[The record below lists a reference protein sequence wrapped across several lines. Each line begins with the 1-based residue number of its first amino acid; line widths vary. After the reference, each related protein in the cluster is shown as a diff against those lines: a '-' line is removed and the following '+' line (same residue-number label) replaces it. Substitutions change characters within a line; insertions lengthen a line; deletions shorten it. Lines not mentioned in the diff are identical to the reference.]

1 MKKQNRDFKGI
12 WIPKEIWLNTELTMQ
27 EKVFLVEIS
36 SLDNED
42 GCFAGNQYFAEFF
55 GISKT
60 RVSLV
65 IKNLIDKNYITSEI
79 IYKKGTKQILKRVL
93 KVCYIP
99 YITKVKDPIQQK
111 LKDNNITNNTSNINN
126 NIINNIITSDKKSK
140 DLATINNTEDT
151 PLTSLL
157 GEEVEKEP
165 VEKPV
170 ENSEK
175 SVEQELSANIKEIYT
190 LYAKNNPL
198 LIWGSSSFFV
208 ARNIIKKQIELYG
221 FDEIKRVTKWILENK
236 DLNEY
241 IPKINKPY
249 DLSQKWNSVQDAMK
263 RNGVSVSNVIDPEF
277 TKGNAELDNFLL
289 LGEKVCLYDNL
300 EIIPE
305 YVNGSGSIQKQ
316 MDDARDK
323 IRDWLKIDYF
333 NIERKKLLVMNN
345 LDDDLIKRNETIIKL
360 IKGKQNLIVD
370 DRAFSLLK

>member
-1 MKKQNRDFKGI
+1 MNKLHIVEKYGI
-12 WIPKEIWLNTELTMQ
+12 TPNSLLN
-27 EKVFLVEIS
+27 
-36 SLDNED
+36 
-42 GCFAGNQYFAEFF
+42 
-55 GISKT
+55 
-60 RVSLV
+60 
-65 IKNLIDKNYITSEI
+65 
-79 IYKKGTKQILKRVL
+79 
-93 KVCYIP
+93 
-99 YITKVKDPIQQK
+99 
-111 LKDNNITNNTSNINN
+111 DNNISLKAKGLFGYIQSKPENWSFSVKKIMSQVKDGEKGVRSALKELEENRYLVRKPVKNKEGKWNGYDYFLFQKPFAEKAVAEKAVAENGITISKKERVNN